1 MPHNQNKFINLIIKL
16 FMTISAVIFVYTLYR
31 SLAFY
36 NGISSLGYIS
46 DKYLKYFLL
55 SITFFCFFYI
65 ILFRNEEVKKN
76 IILSISSTIFV
87 FYSLEIFLTYRFN
100 NNNLN
105 NLQNNIVD
113 LKSKAIKYKKFINNN
128 IYPFQTNTEAV
139 EINGVKIFP
148 ITSVS
153 NIDTFLCDE
162 DGKDVFYKSDKYG
175 FRNNNE
181 NWIEKVDYVLIGDSF
196 IHGSCVENDKTIS
209 SQLSKIH
216 NKNVLNLGI
225 GGIGPLRELAIFNEY
240 VIDLKPK
247 KIFWFYSEGTDLTK
261 NLRGESQNIFL
272 RKYLNNYFT
281 QNLKSQ
287 QKDIDELLFANS
299 KNKLNSELDFD
310 KKNRDNNVTINLI
323 LEKTKFL
330 RLWSIRSLISGYFS
344 SYKIDP
350 DFSKIISIVKNT
362 ADEWG
367 GEFYF
372 VYMPDGK
379 RYMSNFNRYV
389 LKDKFRHK
397 DKVLEILKK
406 DEIKVID
413 IDKDIFDKSKNP
425 LDEYYNQ
432 TKIHYNESANLL
444 IANYLIK

>member
-1 MPHNQNKFINLIIKL
+1 
-16 FMTISAVIFVYTLYR
+16 MTISAVIFVYTLYR

-196 IHGSCVENDKTIS
+196 IHGACVENDKTIS

-287 QKDIDELLFANS
+287 QKDIDKLLFANS

-350 DFSKIISIVKNT
+350 DFSKIISLVKNT

>member
-1 MPHNQNKFINLIIKL
+1 
-16 FMTISAVIFVYTLYR
+16 MTISAVIFVYTLYR

-196 IHGSCVENDKTIS
+196 IHGACVENDKTIS

>member
-196 IHGSCVENDKTIS
+196 IHGACVENDKTIS

-287 QKDIDELLFANS
+287 QKDIDKLLFANS

-350 DFSKIISIVKNT
+350 DFSKIISLVKNT

>member
-196 IHGSCVENDKTIS
+196 IHGACVENDKTIS

-287 QKDIDELLFANS
+287 QKDIDKLLFANS

-406 DEIKVID
+406 NEIKVID

>member
-162 DGKDVFYKSDKYG
+162 DEKDVFYKSDKYG

-196 IHGSCVENDKTIS
+196 IHGACVENDKTIS

-287 QKDIDELLFANS
+287 QKDIDKLLFANS

-350 DFSKIISIVKNT
+350 DFSKIISLVKNT

-406 DEIKVID
+406 NEIKVID

>member
-196 IHGSCVENDKTIS
+196 IHGACVENDKTIS

>member
-1 MPHNQNKFINLIIKL
+1 M
-16 FMTISAVIFVYTLYR
+16 
-31 SLAFY
+31 
-36 NGISSLGYIS
+36 
-46 DKYLKYFLL
+46 
-55 SITFFCFFYI
+55 
-65 ILFRNEEVKKN
+65 
-76 IILSISSTIFV
+76 
-87 FYSLEIFLTYRFN
+87 
-100 NNNLN
+100 
-105 NLQNNIVD
+105 
-113 LKSKAIKYKKFINNN
+113 
-128 IYPFQTNTEAV
+128 
-139 EINGVKIFP
+139 
-148 ITSVS
+148 
-153 NIDTFLCDE
+153 
-162 DGKDVFYKSDKYG
+162 
-175 FRNNNE
+175 
-181 NWIEKVDYVLIGDSF
+181 
-196 IHGSCVENDKTIS
+196 
-209 SQLSKIH
+209 
-216 NKNVLNLGI
+216 
-225 GGIGPLRELAIFNEY
+225 
-240 VIDLKPK
+240 
-247 KIFWFYSEGTDLTK
+247 
-261 NLRGESQNIFL
+261 
-272 RKYLNNYFT
+272 
-281 QNLKSQ
+281 
-287 QKDIDELLFANS
+287 FANS

>member
-196 IHGSCVENDKTIS
+196 IHGACVENDKTIS

-413 IDKDIFDKSKNP
+413 IDKDFFDKSKNP